1 MSPVVLYGLR
11 QRDLDKILQAHPQV
25 NVTIAE
31 VFAVRQRYLVRLAA
45 ELVFKN
51 VTNRLAHLLL
61 EREKLAHTDSKESRV
76 TQQEMASMIGTVREI
91 VSRSLR
97 DLEAMG
103 AISVRHNQ
111 IIISNKDLLQEL
123 SSI

>member
-1 MSPVVLYGLR
+1 MMMPSLVGRRNILDAMTMSPVVLSGLR
-11 QRDLDKILQAHPQV
+11 QRDLDKILQAHPQI
-25 NVTIAE
+25 NVAIAE

-76 TQQEMASMIGTVREI
+76 TQQEMASMIGTVR
-91 VSRSLR
+91 SGGNGRY
-97 DLEAMG
+97 
-103 AISVRHNQ
+103 
-111 IIISNKDLLQEL
+111 
-123 SSI
+123 